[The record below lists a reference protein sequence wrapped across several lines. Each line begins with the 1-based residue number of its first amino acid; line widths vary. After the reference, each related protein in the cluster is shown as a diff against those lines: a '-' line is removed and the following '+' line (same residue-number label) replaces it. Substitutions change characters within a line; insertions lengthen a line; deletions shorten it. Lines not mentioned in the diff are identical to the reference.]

1 MSHLALA
8 LRRAAAKGLGRGKVD
23 QFADDFVQ
31 YTIGLRPAVP
41 VREPS
46 VGGNPAGKASPSPS
60 DRPGPSHV
68 GVELHTYLPAG
79 VTSQLANLVQAIEA
93 HPAKPR
99 SIAFVGSGRGEGTT
113 TCVANMAAY
122 HANRRS
128 RVLMVDANLHHP
140 SLHAIAG
147 VERDAGLLEL
157 LSGEIDL
164 RTAVKSPGPYGLSI
178 LTSGALPDD
187 GATAVIVPSVF
198 QDRLLS
204 HTREFEFV
212 LVDCPAVNAY
222 EEAAMTAATCDAV
235 VLVIEGGKTLREEA
249 HASKAIL
256 MRAHCRVL
264 GVVMNKRMFYVPTFL
279 YDRL

>member
-1 MSHLALA
+1 
-8 LRRAAAKGLGRGKVD
+8 
-23 QFADDFVQ
+23 
-31 YTIGLRPAVP
+31 
-41 VREPS
+41 
-46 VGGNPAGKASPSPS
+46 
-60 DRPGPSHV
+60 
-68 GVELHTYLPAG
+68 
-79 VTSQLANLVQAIEA
+79 VQAIEA

-99 SIAFVGSGRGEGTT
+99 SIAFVGSGRSEGTT
-113 TCVANMAAY
+113 TCVANMASY
-122 HANRRS
+122 LVNRRS

-147 VERDAGLLEL
+147 VDRDTGLLEL

-164 RTAVKSPGPYGLSI
+164 RSALKAAGPYGLSV
-178 LTSGALPDD
+178 LTSGAATED
-187 GATAVIVPSVF
+187 GATALIVPSVF

-204 HTREFEFV
+204 HTREFDFV

-249 HASKAIL
+249 HASKALL

-264 GVVMNKRMFYVPTFL
+264 GVVMNKRKFYVPKFL

>member
-1 MSHLALA
+1 
-8 LRRAAAKGLGRGKVD
+8 
-23 QFADDFVQ
+23 
-31 YTIGLRPAVP
+31 
-41 VREPS
+41 
-46 VGGNPAGKASPSPS
+46 
-60 DRPGPSHV
+60 
-68 GVELHTYLPAG
+68 VELHTYLPPA
-79 VTSQLANLVQAIEA
+79 VTSQLANLVQAIES

-113 TCVANMAAY
+113 TCVANMASY
-122 HANRRS
+122 LVNRRS

-140 SLHAIAG
+140 SLHTVAG
-147 VERDAGLLEL
+147 IDRDGGLLEL
-157 LSGEIDL
+157 LSGGIDL
-164 RTAVKSPGPYGLSI
+164 RTATKSAGPYGLSI
-178 LTSGALPDD
+178 LTSGAAPDD
-187 GATAVIVPSVF
+187 GATALIVPSVF

-204 HTREFEFV
+204 HTREFDFV

-264 GVVMNKRMFYVPTFL
+264 GVVMNKRKFYVPKFL